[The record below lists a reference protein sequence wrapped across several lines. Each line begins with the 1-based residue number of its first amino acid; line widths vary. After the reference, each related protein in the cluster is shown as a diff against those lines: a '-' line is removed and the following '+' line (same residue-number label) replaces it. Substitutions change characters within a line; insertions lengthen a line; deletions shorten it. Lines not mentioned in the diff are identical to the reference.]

1 MLNLVEEVSKE
12 ESREKESNR
21 DEDADKRD
29 H

>member
-1 MLNLVEEVSKE
+1 MLSLVEEVSKE
-12 ESREKESNR
+12 EAREKESNR